1 MISGDRRR
9 VDEGVLVRITLQPVL
24 NNVHQEVGVS
34 LLHRNLLH
42 PVVAVVQC
50 DIRYLFFDGRLRL
63 TGLLHRGDVETDKV
77 IGDLCR
83 VKGGIDR
90 GVFGDAADR
99 VLAPL
104 ILLASV
110 GVRNLRI

>member
-1 MISGDRRR
+1 MLLQSG
-9 VDEGVLVRITLQPVL
+9 L

-34 LLHRNLLH
+34 LLHRNLLL

-50 DIRYLFFDGRLRL
+50 DIRYLFFDRSCRR
-63 TGLLHRGDVETDKV
+63 TGLLHRRDVKADKV

-83 VKGGIDR
+83 VKGGID
-90 GVFGDAADR
+90 GCVFGDAADR

-110 GVRNLRI
+110 GVSDLRVRGHAAA